1 MRNFKF
7 GRELRLLTPGEF
19 NQVFQQP
26 FRAGSPL
33 FTILC
38 TPTDRTNPR
47 LGLIIAKKR
56 VKLAVQRNR
65 IKRCIRESFRLQQHR
80 LPNIDLVVMVKG
92 QISATENEELRTQL
106 ERIWNKICRHY
117 NA

>member
-1 MRNFKF
+1 MQTYKF

-19 NQVFQQP
+19 NAVFQQP

-38 TPTDRTNPR
+38 QPNQHQHPR

-56 VKLAVQRNR
+56 VKLAVDRNR
-65 IKRCIRESFRLQQHR
+65 IKRCIRENFRLQQHR
-80 LPNIDLVVMVKG
+80 LPAVDLVVMVKG
-92 QISATENEELRTQL
+92 PITETENQELSKQL
-106 ERIWNKICRHY
+106 ERLWNKICRHY

>member
-1 MRNFKF
+1 MQTFKF

-19 NQVFQQP
+19 NAVFQQP

-38 TPTDRTNPR
+38 QPNQHQHPR

-56 VKLAVQRNR
+56 VKLAVDRNR
-65 IKRCIRESFRLQQHR
+65 IKRCIRENFRLQQRR
-80 LPNIDLVVMVKG
+80 LPAVDLVVMVKG
-92 QISATENEELRTQL
+92 PITETENQELSKQL
-106 ERIWNKICRHY
+106 ERLWNKICRHY

>member
-1 MRNFKF
+1 MQNFKF

-19 NQVFQQP
+19 NAVFQQP

-38 TPTDRTNPR
+38 SNNNLDHPR

-56 VKLAVQRNR
+56 AKLAVDRNR
-65 IKRCIRESFRLQQHR
+65 IKRCIRENFRLQQHR
-80 LPNIDLVVMVKG
+80 LPAIDLVVMVKG
-92 QISATENEELRTQL
+92 PISDTENQELSKQL
-106 ERIWNKICRHY
+106 ERLWNKICRHY
-117 NA
+117 SV